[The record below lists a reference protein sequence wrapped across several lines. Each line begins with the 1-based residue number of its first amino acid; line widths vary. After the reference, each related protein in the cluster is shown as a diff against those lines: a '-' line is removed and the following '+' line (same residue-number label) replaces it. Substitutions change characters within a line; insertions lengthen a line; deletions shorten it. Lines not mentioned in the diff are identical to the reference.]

1 MAKNC
6 KHLPGRE
13 KARELARL
21 ASTVEPS
28 SEARR
33 AREDF
38 VWFCYWLTRNQPEDQ
53 QVILQPHHLEWI
65 PHLITGVDSRA
76 LLGIAGDN
84 IDLLSPRGSA
94 KSTVLGLYI
103 AWVIGVHT
111 QAKRPLQILYI
122 SANVQIARAKS
133 ATIKQIL
140 EAPEYRE
147 IFPSVV
153 KGRKWSDEYWSI
165 DRRYAGIKTAG
176 QEEFTMAC
184 AGISGTITS
193 KRSHLV
199 ILDDLIKSPDDIA
212 SPDVREKMM
221 RNWSSVIRPTMFDGG
236 RAICL
241 GTRFRPDDIHATTFT
256 PEQDWIQIEQQAIL
270 TNDKGEEYSYWEKF
284 WSLKY
289 LRALRKADPT
299 AFQYQ
304 YQNQVG
310 RISDI
315 SIDPAWIHYG
325 TPPATFDSMAVGV
338 DLASSLR
345 EKADYTVFTLVGKKG
360 DHYWVLDYR
369 RGKWVG
375 NMEKCDVLLG
385 LYEEWYDEDTPFL
398 VFVEE
403 VAYQASFK
411 GDFVSYVLNGK
422 GIQDIQ
428 CYPRKMK
435 GDKLAH
441 LLSVTGIYANGL
453 VRYNQFKDL
462 SYPVQEMTNFGA
474 MPHDDCLDSAV
485 LALQGMASR
494 RRLEAA

>member
-1 MAKNC
+1 M
-6 KHLPGRE
+6 
-13 KARELARL
+13 
-21 ASTVEPS
+21 
-28 SEARR
+28 
-33 AREDF
+33 
-38 VWFCYWLTRNQPEDQ
+38 
-53 QVILQPHHLEWI
+53 
-65 PHLITGVDSRA
+65 
-76 LLGIAGDN
+76 GIAGDN

-103 AWVIGVHT
+103 AWVIGTHT
-111 QAKRPLQILYI
+111 QAKKPLQILYI

-133 ATIKQIL
+133 ATIKGIL
-140 EAPEYRE
+140 EVPEYRE

-153 KGRKWSDEYWSI
+153 KGKKWSDEYWSI
-165 DRRYAGIKTAG
+165 DRRYAGIRTAG

-184 AGISGTITS
+184 AGITGTITS

-212 SPDVREKMM
+212 SPDVREKMI
-221 RNWSSVIRPTMFDGG
+221 RNWSSVIRPTIFDGG

-256 PEQDWIQIEQQAIL
+256 PENDWIQIEQQAIL
-270 TNDKGEEYSYWEKF
+270 TDAVGREYSYWEKF

-289 LRALRKADPT
+289 LQSLRKSDPIS
-299 AFQYQ
+299 FQYQ

-325 TPPATFDSMAVGV
+325 TPPAKFDSFGVGI

-345 EKADYTVFTLVGKKG
+345 EKADYTVMMLVGKKG
-360 DHYWVLDYR
+360 DEFWMLDYR

-375 NMEKCDVLLG
+375 NLEKCDILLE
-385 LYEEWYDEDTPFL
+385 LYDEWYEEDTPFML
-398 VFVEE
+398 FVEE

-411 GDFVSYVLNGK
+411 GDFVSYVLNEK
-422 GIQDIQ
+422 GINDIQ
-428 CYPRKMK
+428 CYPWKMK

-453 VRYNQFKDL
+453 VNYNQFKNMAHPIKEITD
-462 SYPVQEMTNFGA
+462 FGA
-474 MPHDDCLDSAV
+474 MPHDDCLDAKV

-494 RRLEAA
+494 RRLAAA